1 VKLAAQLLAVS
12 SISLRSL
19 PSRAASSAVIV
30 IGTAGVVFVLLSV
43 LAMSTGLA
51 DSLNATGSA
60 DRAIVLHQ
68 QAANEIG
75 SSLAHDA
82 IATILDAPGIAK
94 DPNDPAHRAIA
105 SAEAIA
111 SVNLPRLDNGK
122 LSTLTLR
129 GVTTS
134 ELRRLRPELHLV
146 QGRMF
151 TSGLREI
158 IVGKAAAE
166 RYANLGMGR
175 QPSFGGNQ
183 WTVVGIFDSGG
194 GAHDSEV
201 MGDIDTALA
210 AYQRTTYNSVILQL
224 DGPTGFARLHAALQH
239 DPTLSVDVFKE
250 SDYYARQSQTF
261 SRLLS
266 LIAKSVCTIMAIG
279 AVFAALNTMYS
290 AVSTRAVEIATLR
303 AIGYGAI
310 GVVVSVIIEALA
322 LSVLG
327 AALGAVLAWAVFD
340 GDTVSSLAGA
350 GSLAQIVFHMHIGAT
365 LFTLGTVWAC
375 VVGLIGGLLPAIR
388 AARIP
393 VALALRAI

>member
-1 VKLAAQLLAVS
+1 MKTFSQLLAVS

-30 IGTAGVVFVLLSV
+30 IGTAGVVAVLLSV
-43 LAMSTGLA
+43 LALSTGLA
-51 DSLNATGSA
+51 DALTATGSA
-60 DRAIVLHQ
+60 DRAIVLHA

-75 SSLAHDA
+75 SGLSQDA
-82 IATILDAPGIAK
+82 IPTILEAPGIAK
-94 DPNDPAHRAIA
+94 DPNHKAIA

-122 LSTLTLR
+122 LSALTLR
-129 GVTTS
+129 GVSTD
-134 ELRRLRPELHLV
+134 ELLRLRPEMHLV

-151 TSGLREI
+151 RSGLREI
-158 IVGKAAAE
+158 IVGKSAQE
-166 RYANLGMGR
+166 RYANLSVGS
-175 QPSFGGNQ
+175 QPKFGDNQ
-183 WTVVGIFDSGG
+183 WTVVGLFESGG

-210 AYQRTTYNSVILQL
+210 AYQRSTYNSVIVKL
-224 DGPTGFARLHAALQH
+224 DGSTGFETLRKALLH
-239 DPTLSVDVFKE
+239 DPSLSVQVFRE

-261 SRLLS
+261 ASFLGLV
-266 LIAKSVCTIMAIG
+266 AKVISIIMAIG

-303 AIGYGAI
+303 AIGYGAL
-310 GVVVSVIIEALA
+310 GVVASVIIEALILSIFGA
-322 LSVLG
+322 LAG
-327 AALGAVLAWAVFD
+327 AALAWAVFD
-340 GDTVSSLAGA
+340 GNTVSSLASNG
-350 GSLAQIVFHMHIGAT
+350 GLAQVVFHLHIGSA
-365 LFTLGTVWAC
+365 LITLGIVWAC

-393 VALALRAI
+393 VATALRAI

>member
-1 VKLAAQLLAVS
+1 MKLMTQLLAVS

-30 IGTAGVVFVLLSV
+30 IGTAGVVAVLLSV
-43 LAMSTGLA
+43 LALATGLSGA
-51 DSLNATGSA
+51 LAATGSP

-75 SSLAHDA
+75 SSLPHDS
-82 IATILDAPGIAK
+82 IATILDAPGIAQ
-94 DPNDPAHRAIA
+94 DPAHRAIA

-129 GVTTS
+129 GVS
-134 ELRRLRPELHLV
+134 PGEMQLLRPELHLV
-146 QGRMF
+146 KGRMF
-151 TSGLREI
+151 QSGLREI
-158 IVGKAAAE
+158 IVGKAASE
-166 RYANLGMGR
+166 RYANLGIGG
-175 QPSFGGNQ
+175 QPNFGGNQ
-183 WTVVGIFDSGG
+183 WTVVGIFDTGG

-210 AYQRTTYNSVILQL
+210 AYQRTTYNSVIVKLA
-224 DGPTGFARLHAALQH
+224 GPGALEKLRAALLH
-239 DPTLSVDVFKE
+239 DPTLSVEVNLE
-250 SDYYARQSQTF
+250 SAYYERQSQSF
-261 SRLLS
+261 ASLLTI
-266 LIAKSVCTIMAIG
+266 IARAICTIMAIG

-303 AIGYGAI
+303 AIGYGAL
-310 GVVVSVIIEALA
+310 GVVVSVIVEALA
-322 LSVLG
+322 LSIVGALAG
-327 AALGAVLAWAVFD
+327 AALAWAVFD
-340 GDTVSSLAGA
+340 GNTVSQLSG
-350 GSLAQIVFHMHIGAT
+350 GGGLAQIVFHLHIGAA
-365 LFTLGTVWAC
+365 LFTLGIVWAC

-393 VALALRAI
+393 VAVALRAI

>member
-1 VKLAAQLLAVS
+1 MKLMTQMLAVS

-19 PSRAASSAVIV
+19 PSRATSSAVIV
-30 IGTAGVVFVLLSV
+30 IGTAGVVAVLLSV
-43 LAMSTGLA
+43 LALATGLSGA
-51 DSLNATGSA
+51 LDTTGSA

-75 SSLAHDA
+75 SSLPHDSVA
-82 IATILDAPGIAK
+82 NILDAPGIAK
-94 DPNDPAHRAIA
+94 DPNHRAIA

-129 GVTTS
+129 GVSTD
-134 ELRRLRPELHLV
+134 ELQLLRPELHV
-146 QGRMF
+146 VKGRMF
-151 TSGLREI
+151 QSGLREI

-166 RYANLGMGR
+166 RYANLGIGG
-175 QPSFGGNQ
+175 QPKFGGNQ

-210 AYQRTTYNSVILQL
+210 AYQRTTYNSVIVKLAGAGAL
-224 DGPTGFARLHAALQH
+224 EKLRAALLH
-239 DPTLSVDVFKE
+239 DPTLSVEVNLE
-250 SDYYARQSQTF
+250 SAYYQRQSQTF
-261 SRLLS
+261 ASFLS
-266 LIAKSVCTIMAIG
+266 IIAKAICTIMAIG

-303 AIGYGAI
+303 AIGYGAL
-310 GVVVSVIIEALA
+310 GVVVSVIVEALA
-322 LSVLG
+322 LSLLG
-327 AALGAVLAWAVFD
+327 AAAGAALAWAVFD
-340 GDTVSSLAGA
+340 GNTVSSLAGN
-350 GSLAQIVFHMHIGAT
+350 GGLAQIVFHLHISAA
-365 LFTLGTVWAC
+365 LFTVGIVWAC
-375 VVGLIGGLLPAIR
+375 MVGLIGGLLPAIR

>member
-1 VKLAAQLLAVS
+1 MKLAAQLLAVS

-19 PSRAASSAVIV
+19 PGRAASSVVIV
-30 IGTAGVVFVLLSV
+30 IGTAGVVFVLLVV

-51 DSLNATGSA
+51 DSLNATGST

-75 SSLAHDA
+75 SSLPHDS

-94 DPNDPAHRAIA
+94 DPAHRPIA

-122 LSTLTLR
+122 LSTLILR
-129 GVTTS
+129 GVSTD
-134 ELRRLRPELHLV
+134 ELLRLRPELHLV

-151 TSGLREI
+151 TPGLREI
-158 IVGKAAAE
+158 IVGKAASE
-166 RYANLGMGR
+166 RYANLAMGGR
-175 QPSFGGNQ
+175 PSFGANQ

-201 MGDIDTALA
+201 LGDIDTALA
-210 AYQRTTYNSVILQL
+210 AYQRTTYNSVVLKL
-224 DGPTGFARLHAALQH
+224 DGPTGFASLRAALQH

-250 SDYYARQSQTF
+250 SDYYSRQSQTF
-261 SRLLS
+261 ASFLS
-266 LIAKSVCTIMAIG
+266 LIAKAICTIMAIG

-290 AVSTRAVEIATLR
+290 AVSARAVEIATLR
-303 AIGYGAI
+303 AIGFGAV
-310 GVVVSVIIEALA
+310 GVVVSVIVEALA
-322 LSVLG
+322 LSILGATVG
-327 AALGAVLAWAVFD
+327 AALAWATFD
-340 GDTVSSLAGA
+340 GDTVSSLASG
-350 GSLAQIVFHMHIGAT
+350 GSLAQIVFHLHIGTA
-365 LFTLGTVWAC
+365 LFTLGIIWAC

-393 VALALRAI
+393 VAVALRAI

>member
-1 VKLAAQLLAVS
+1 MKLTTQLVAVS

-19 PSRAASSAVIV
+19 PSRGLSSLVII

-43 LAMSTGLA
+43 LALSTGLA

-75 SSLAHDA
+75 STLPHDA

-94 DPNDPAHRAIA
+94 DSADRPIA

-129 GVTTS
+129 GVSTGA
-134 ELRRLRPELHLV
+134 LQQLRPELHLV

-151 TSGLREI
+151 TPGLREI
-158 IVGKAAAE
+158 IVGKAASE
-166 RYANLGMGR
+166 RYANLGMGA
-175 QPSFGGNQ
+175 QPNFGGNQ

-210 AYQRTTYNSVILQL
+210 AYQRTTYNSVIVKLA
-224 DGPTGFARLHAALQH
+224 GATGFATLRAALQH

-250 SDYYARQSQTF
+250 SDYYSRQSQTF
-261 SRLLS
+261 SGFLS
-266 LIAKSVCTIMAIG
+266 LIAKSISTIMAIG

-303 AIGYGAI
+303 AIGYGAL
-310 GVVVSVIIEALA
+310 GVVVSVIIEALV
-322 LSVLG
+322 LSILG
-327 AALGAVLAWAVFD
+327 AAVGAVLAWAVFD
-340 GDTVSSLAGA
+340 GNTVSSLAGA
-350 GSLAQIVFHMHIGAT
+350 GGLAQIVFHLHIGAA
-365 LFTLGTVWAC
+365 LITLGIVWAC

-388 AARIP
+388 AARVP
-393 VALALRAI
+393 VALALRGI

>member
-1 VKLAAQLLAVS
+1 MKLAAQLLAVS

-19 PSRAASSAVIV
+19 PGRAASSVVIV
-30 IGTAGVVFVLLSV
+30 IGTAGVVFVLLVV

-51 DSLNATGSA
+51 DSLNATGST

-75 SSLAHDA
+75 SSLPHDS
-82 IATILDAPGIAK
+82 IATIMDAPGIAK
-94 DPNDPAHRAIA
+94 DPAQRPIA

-122 LSTLTLR
+122 LSTLILR
-129 GVTTS
+129 GVSTD
-134 ELRRLRPELHLV
+134 ELLRLRPELHLV

-151 TSGLREI
+151 TPGLREI
-158 IVGKAAAE
+158 IVGKAASE
-166 RYANLGMGR
+166 RYANLAMGGR
-175 QPSFGGNQ
+175 PSFGANQ

-201 MGDIDTALA
+201 LGDIDTALA
-210 AYQRTTYNSVILQL
+210 AYQRTTYNSVVLKL
-224 DGPTGFARLHAALQH
+224 DGPTGFARLRATLQH

-261 SRLLS
+261 ASFLS
-266 LIAKSVCTIMAIG
+266 LIAKAICTIMAIG

-290 AVSTRAVEIATLR
+290 AVSARAVEIATLR
-303 AIGYGAI
+303 AIGFGAV
-310 GVVVSVIIEALA
+310 GVVVSVIVEALA
-322 LSVLG
+322 LSILG
-327 AALGAVLAWAVFD
+327 ATVGAVLAWATFD
-340 GDTVSSLAGA
+340 GDTVSSLASG
-350 GSLAQIVFHMHIGAT
+350 GSLAQIVFHLHIGTA
-365 LFTLGTVWAC
+365 LFTLGIIWAC

-393 VALALRAI
+393 VAVALRAI